1 MQGDEVQK
9 QVAQWR
15 KRFHQRTD
23 ELTVLRARD
32 HPPCVVAPLIFGRR
46 RRGAAPDRVQA
57 EQHRRV
63 FRVDGRMRTMTALQ
77 WQSSKR

>member
-1 MQGDEVQK
+1 
-9 QVAQWR
+9 
-15 KRFHQRTD
+15 
-23 ELTVLRARD
+23 
-32 HPPCVVAPLIFGRR
+32 
-46 RRGAAPDRVQA
+46 VQA